1 VQVGA
6 CISGSRFFHL
16 VGVGDHK
23 EKIFFF
29 LVGAR
34 ES

>member
-6 CISGSRFFHL
+6 CISGSRFFHP
-16 VGVGDHK
+16 VGARDHK
-23 EKIFFF
+23 EQICFF

-34 ES
+34 EN